1 MNTQEQEEHKTTNR
15 ETMPASLLHTLQM
28 RRWAP
33 IGGTL
38 VIGIIYLLLP
48 AHLQI
53 IPGWIPLALEIVLLS
68 PLVYSALTRRKLHHM
83 ATRVITLIVLGL
95 VTAMLASGVA
105 LLVITLPGNTHAQ
118 TLLQAAALLW
128 VTNVLVFSLWY
139 WEIDGGGPLKRHLSG
154 HKATDLMFPQQVD
167 GNTSGWVP
175 LFFDYLFVA
184 FTGATALSPTDTY
197 PLTPRVKLLMM
208 IEALISIAI
217 IILLVG
223 RAVNIL
229 S

>member
-1 MNTQEQEEHKTTNR
+1 MHESTKADNEQ
-15 ETMPASLLHTLQM
+15 TMPTGLLHTLQT

-33 IGGTL
+33 IVGTL
-38 VIGIIYLLLP
+38 VIGVIYLILP
-48 AHLQI
+48 THLQI
-53 IPGWIPLALEIVLLS
+53 IPGWMPLALEIILLS
-68 PLVYSALTRRKLHHM
+68 PLVFSALTRRRLHHM

-105 LLVITLPGNTHAQ
+105 LLIITLPGNTHAES
-118 TLLQAAALLW
+118 LLQAAALLW
-128 VTNVLVFSLWY
+128 ATNVLVFSLWY

-197 PLTPRVKLLMM
+197 PLTQRAKILMM
-208 IEALISIAI
+208 IEALISVSI
-217 IILLVG
+217 IILLAG